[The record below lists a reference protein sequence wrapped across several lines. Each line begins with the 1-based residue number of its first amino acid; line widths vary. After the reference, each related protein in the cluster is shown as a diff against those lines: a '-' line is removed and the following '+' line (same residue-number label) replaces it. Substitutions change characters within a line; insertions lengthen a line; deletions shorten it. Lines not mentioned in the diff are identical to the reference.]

1 VGGGVVHHPLI
12 RPTEARGGSSRA
24 LAVVA
29 EEEVAAAGE
38 AEGGEDKL
46 LPPPADMA
54 GSITSTPD
62 HPRPRQ
68 QPPQAG
74 VVGVVGQEPL
84 VAEEG
89 EEMVLPLR
97 LSA

>member
-1 VGGGVVHHPLI
+1 
-12 RPTEARGGSSRA
+12 
-24 LAVVA
+24 VA

-54 GSITSTPD
+54 GTPD